1 MNVLLI
7 VFAGLLGLSVG
18 SFVNVVAYRLPAQ
31 ISLLGPSQCPSCAAP
46 VRAWQNIPVLS
57 WLLLRGRCRT
67 CRSAIPA
74 QYLIIEAVT
83 GAAFAALAWFVPEVL
98 GLSGAAAVLVWV
110 ALSWFAAVSLALT
123 LIDLG
128 TFTLPNR
135 IVLPTYAVGLVLL
148 AAACF
153 AGASWADLV
162 RALVGVVAMYAS
174 YWLIR
179 LVRPDGMGGGD
190 VKLAGMAGLF
200 LGWLGWG
207 PLAVGWLAAFLLGGG
222 WGVALIASGKATRS
236 TAVPFGPWLLA
247 GAWVG
252 VLFGQWIGRAY
263 VGLIGLA

>member
-7 VFAGLLGLSVG
+7 AFAGLLGLAIG

-57 WLLLRGRCRT
+57 WLLLRGRCQA
-67 CRSAIPA
+67 CQSAIPA
-74 QYLIIEAVT
+74 QYPLVETLT
-83 GAAFAALAWFVPEVL
+83 GAAFAVLAWFVPQVL
-98 GLSGAAAVLVWV
+98 GLGGAAAVLVWC
-110 ALSWFAAVSLALT
+110 AFSWFAAVSVTLI
-123 LIDLG
+123 LIDLA

-148 AAACF
+148 TAACLT
-153 AGASWADLV
+153 GAPWPDLV
-162 RALVGVVAMYAS
+162 RALVGAVVMFAS
-174 YWLIR
+174 YGLIR

-190 VKLAGMAGLF
+190 VKAAGMAGLF

-207 PLAVGWLAAFLLGGG
+207 PLAVGWLAAFLLGSG
-222 WGVALIASGKATRS
+222 WGLALIASGKATRS

-252 VLFGQWIGRAY
+252 VWFGQWIGQAY
-263 VGLIGLA
+263 VGLIGLI